1 MLGDVIYVR
10 MRIFFEFFFINVVF
24 VVVLQ
29 GGIIKFIY
37 VFYINDF
44 NFEDDILM
52 YDINGM
58 GVRSVFLFNIFE
70 NVFELFVDVE
80 FFDFKM
86 NKVIIVFVVKE
97 N

>member
-10 MRIFFEFFFINVVF
+10 MRIFFDFFFSNVE
-24 VVVLQ
+24 
-29 GGIIKFIY
+29 GIIKFIY
-37 VFYINDF
+37 VFYIGDF

-52 YDINGM
+52 YDINSM

-70 NVFELFVDVE
+70 KVFKLFVDVK

-86 NKVIIVFVVKE
+86 NKVMIVFVMKE